1 MAITAADIN
10 NQRFTEVKKNGYDVD
25 EVDVF
30 LEWVANEIDALNHE
44 VATLQSKLD
53 EASHAALA
61 SDSAAREASVNSASL
76 DATVAERD
84 ARIASLERQL
94 DEKRADES
102 RISQALIIAQR
113 SAEDIIAKANAQA
126 GETIADSREEAQR
139 ILDRANADR
148 QSVIDA
154 IRKLQDDRADALEDY
169 QSLLKNMIDDATR
182 KLSDLSSYTTVDRVA
197 SMPSGESKHAAA
209 PRSSS
214 VYASYGAERI
224 ASSADAANY
233 STPQADATP
242 VISAPEP
249 RASVVDKDLSGYGDA
264 DDSFEFDEID

>member
-44 VATLQSKLD
+44 VASLQAKLD
-53 EASHAALA
+53 EASHAAQA
-61 SDSAAREASVNSASL
+61 SDSAAREATVNSASL
-76 DATVAERD
+76 DASIAERD

-126 GETIADSREEAQR
+126 GETVADSREEAQR

-148 QSVIDA
+148 QAVIDS

-169 QSLLKNMIDDATR
+169 QTLLKDMIDDATR
-182 KLSDLSSYTTVDRVA
+182 KLADLGSYTTVDRIA
-197 SMPSGESKHAAA
+197 SAPAGESKHAAPA
-209 PRSSS
+209 ASS
-214 VYASYGAERI
+214 YASFGAERI
-224 ASSADAANY
+224 SAPTDAASY
-233 STPQADATP
+233 STPQTDAAP

-264 DDSFEFDEID
+264 DDTFEFDEID